1 MGAGTAAT
9 FSTSGASLSHRPS
22 TSNRQQMRALVTGG
36 TGFIG
41 SHLVEA
47 LVRHGAEVTA
57 LVRSPGK
64 ADRLIELGVSA
75 VSSDLEDLPA
85 LERACAGQN
94 VVYHLAG
101 LVRARNEAEFLRV
114 NQGGTRNL
122 AAAAQRQGS
131 PRFIQLSSMAAG
143 GPSAPGRPQTGE
155 ETPRPISAYGR
166 SKLAGERVV
175 RESELPWTILRPPL
189 VYGPGDTEIL
199 RAFKAAAL
207 LGLAPTLGSG
217 AQQLSA
223 LFAPDLA
230 AALIA
235 AGCGETA
242 GKTYPVCHPEIFTSR
257 EMARAVG
264 EAVGR
269 AVRTVNIPAAV
280 TRVLLAVIG
289 ASARAVG
296 RPTLLE
302 SSKADELLAP
312 AWSGDPAAF
321 TRDSGWQAT
330 HDLQAGLARTAAWYR
345 EQGWLR
351 PAGK

>member
-1 MGAGTAAT
+1 
-9 FSTSGASLSHRPS
+9 
-22 TSNRQQMRALVTGG
+22 MRVLVTGG

-41 SHLVEA
+41 AHLVET
-47 LVRHGAEVTA
+47 LVDRGDEVTA
-57 LVRSPGK
+57 LVRSPHK
-64 ADRLIELGVSA
+64 ATRLVELGVRT
-75 VSSDLEDLPA
+75 VRGDLEDLPA
-85 LERACAGQN
+85 LEQACEGQD

-101 LVRARNEAEFLRV
+101 LVRARNQAEFLRI

-122 AAAAQRQGS
+122 LVAAQRQGS

-143 GPSAPGRPQTGE
+143 GPSAPGRPHTGE

-175 RESELPWTILRPPL
+175 SEGELPWTILRPPL

-217 AQQLSA
+217 EQELSA

-230 AALIA
+230 DALVA
-235 AGCGETA
+235 AGSGETE

-269 AVRTVNIPAAV
+269 SVRIVNIPAAV
-280 TRVLLAVIG
+280 TRGLLTVIG
-289 ASARAVG
+289 VSARAVG
-296 RPTLLE
+296 RPTLLD

-312 AWSGDPAAF
+312 AWTGDPGAF
-321 TRDSGWQAT
+321 TRDTGWQAT
-330 HDLQAGLARTAAWYR
+330 HDLQDGLGRTVAWYR
-345 EQGWLR
+345 EQGWLPR
-351 PAGK
+351 